1 MLISLTFAAFY
12 QHCGFFF
19 FFFFFWSV
27 PTKVPLNGALN
38 HQLLRV
44 ARWPINK
51 EPVRTGQLP
60 VVGARSLW
68 ECAPQLHSIDECRIS
83 SIVECEPLNCGAL
96 PLIWEALCARLGSDS
111 DLQPI
116 RIKGAD
122 NWRSPFCFSSAVHY
136 PNHVGA
142 PSEANA
148 HMCAISVYVCVCFSA
163 SLYCFG
169 VLECR
174 RGGGGAVL
182 LNVP

>member
-122 NWRSPFCFSSAVHY
+122 NWRSPFCFSSRRSLSQSRRGSDRGKRA
-136 PNHVGA
+136 HVC
-142 PSEANA
+142 
-148 HMCAISVYVCVCFSA
+148 HKCVRVCVFFCFFV
-163 SLYCFG
+163 LFWCTG
-169 VLECR
+169 V
-174 RGGGGAVL
+174 
-182 LNVP
+182 